1 MLESDDLK
9 RITYKLVEFINDD
22 YSNDPVVNFDIFTS
36 VIDRYSG
43 NESYSSSDLY
53 EKIILM
59 QLDYIDKQKERR

>member
-9 RITYKLVEFINDD
+9 RMVCKLIDFIN
-22 YSNDPVVNFDIFTS
+22 PKVNFDILMY

-43 NESYSSSDLY
+43 NESYSDSDLY

-59 QLDYIDKQKERR
+59 QLDYIDKQKEMNNDCII